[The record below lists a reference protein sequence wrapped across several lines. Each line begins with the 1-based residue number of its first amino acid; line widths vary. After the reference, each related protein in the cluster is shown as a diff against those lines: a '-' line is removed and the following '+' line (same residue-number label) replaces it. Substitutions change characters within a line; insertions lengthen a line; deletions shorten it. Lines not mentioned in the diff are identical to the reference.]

1 MRKLITNDE
10 TKCVGCNRCIR
21 VCPIDGA
28 NDVLMV
34 DGKINISVNNER
46 CIACGSCIATCRH
59 KVRGYED
66 DTELFIND
74 LKKGAPISMMVAPA
88 NRINGEDGG
97 RVLTWLRNLGV
108 RKIYDVS
115 LGADIC
121 TWGHLRLIQRD
132 KPKSVI
138 TQPCPAIV
146 DFIQLYQPDLLK
158 YLSPVHSPML
168 CAAIYMKKYENISD
182 SIAALSPCIAK
193 AHEFEATSYVKYNVT
208 TKKLFE
214 YIERNNIQ
222 LPANPSGFD
231 HADSA
236 FGRLYPMP
244 GGLKENIEFYFGKKV
259 RVDQAEG
266 PQIVYDALRE
276 FSHESEDCLPA
287 VFDVLNCHD
296 GCNIGT
302 GVDHNKSRFQTG
314 MIMDEHRKKVLSHY
328 DPKNYERL
336 LRQYD
341 RKLRLD
347 DFIRKYS
354 SKAMRR
360 QSVTDEQMEQAYI
373 ALNKRTQDQRIFDCG
388 ACGCDS
394 CYDMARRI
402 VLGLSIPHNCI
413 QKLRDEVVEEK
424 GTILKIAESNMRSI
438 DHLTHDIADIKSK
451 SNDINNLVD
460 VLNDVITKYNSI
472 STDINSIASYI
483 NLISLNAA
491 VEAARAGEAG
501 KTFAVVADEIRK
513 LASKSKNTVS
523 ESEILSKK
531 SVESIS
537 SITEMISGI
546 ISNIDKAYISISI
559 IDQSLNNSLVK
570 FGDQIKRNEIK

>member
-10 TKCVGCNRCIR
+10 TNCVGCNRCIR
-21 VCPIDGA
+21 ACPVDGA

-34 DGKINISVNNER
+34 DEKIKISVNNER

-59 KVRGYED
+59 EVRGYED
-66 DTELFIND
+66 DTESFIDD
-74 LKKGAPISMMVAPA
+74 LKNGASISMIVAPA

-97 RVLTWLRNLGV
+97 RVLTWLRNIGV

-121 TWGHLRLIQRD
+121 TWGHIRLIQRD
-132 KPKSVI
+132 NPKSVI

-244 GGLKENIEFYFGKKV
+244 GGLKENIEFYFGKKM

-266 PQIVYDALRE
+266 QQIVYDALRE
-276 FSHESEDCLPA
+276 FSHESEECLPA
-287 VFDVLNCHD
+287 VFDVLNCHE

-302 GVDHNKSRFQTG
+302 GVEHNRSRFRTG
-314 MIMDEHRKKVLSHY
+314 MIMEENRKRVLTHY
-328 DPKNYERL
+328 DSKKYERL
-336 LRQYD
+336 LREYD
-341 RKLRLD
+341 RKLKLD
-347 DFIRKYS
+347 DFIRKYPA
-354 SKAMRR
+354 KAIK
-360 QSVTDEQMEQAYI
+360 QQPVTEEQIQQAFI
-373 ALNKRTQDQRIFDCG
+373 ALNKKTPDQQIFDCG

-394 CYDMARRI
+394 CYDMARRV
-402 VLGLSIPHNCI
+402 VLGLSVPSNCI

-424 GTILKIAESNMRSI
+424 AVILKIAESNTKSI
-438 DHLTHDIADIKSK
+438 DHLTHDIADIKDK
-451 SNDINNLVD
+451 SNSINDLIV
-460 VLNDVITKYNSI
+460 VLNDMITKYNNI

-483 NLISLNAA
+483 NIISLNAA

-501 KTFAVVADEIRK
+501 KTFAVVADEIRN
-513 LASKSKNTVS
+513 LANKSKSTVS
-523 ESEILSKK
+523 ESEVLSKK

-537 SITEMISGI
+537 AITNMISDI
-546 ISNIDKAYISISI
+546 IGNIDRAYISISI
-559 IDQSLNNSLVK
+559 IDQSLNNSLEH
-570 FGDQIKRNEIK
+570 FGDRITRAGK

>member
-1 MRKLITNDE
+1 MAFMRRLITNDE

-28 NDVLMV
+28 NDVMMV
-34 DGKINISVNNER
+34 DGQINISVNNER
-46 CIACGSCIATCRH
+46 CIACGSCISTCRH
-59 KVRGYED
+59 EVRDYED

-74 LKKGAPISMMVAPA
+74 LKNKAQISMMVAPA
-88 NRINGEDGG
+88 HRVNGQDGG
-97 RVLTWLRNLGV
+97 RLLTWLRNIGV

-121 TWGHLRLIQRD
+121 TWGHIRLIQRD
-132 KPKSVI
+132 NPKSVI

-146 DFIQLYQPDLLK
+146 DFIQLYQPGLLK

-208 TKKLFE
+208 IKKLLA
-214 YIERNNIQ
+214 YIEKNNIQ

-276 FSHESEDCLPA
+276 FAHESEDCLPA

-302 GVDHNKSRFQTG
+302 GVEHNKSRFQTG
-314 MIMDEHRKKVLSHY
+314 MIMEENRKSVLGHY
-328 DPKNYERL
+328 NAKHYERL

-347 DFIRKYS
+347 DFIRKYPS
-354 SKAMRR
+354 RAITR
-360 QSVTDEQMEQAYI
+360 QSVTDEQIEQAYT
-373 ALNKRTQDQRIFDCG
+373 ALNKKTPAQKIFDCG

-402 VLGLSIPHNCI
+402 VLGLSIPNNCI
-413 QKLRDEVVEEK
+413 QKLRDEIVEEK
-424 GTILKIAESNMRSI
+424 GIILKIAESNMRSI
-438 DHLTHDIADIKSK
+438 DHLTHDIADIKNK
-451 SNDINNLVD
+451 SHDINNLID
-460 VLNDVITKYNSI
+460 VLNDVITKYNNI

-523 ESEILSKK
+523 ESEVLSKK

-537 SITEMISGI
+537 SITSMINGI
-546 ISNIDKAYISISI
+546 IGNIDKAYISISI
-559 IDQSLNNSLVK
+559 IDQSLNNSLVN
-570 FGDQIKRNEIK
+570 FGDQIKRR